1 MGESFLVLGCGSI
14 GLRHIRNLK
23 TLGIDQVY
31 AHDPA
36 PAARSAAEGAGAT
49 LVESVEAGLA
59 QSPTAVLVCAP
70 PHLHLDVASAA
81 VKAGAHVFIE
91 KPVSHTLENL
101 DSLLDGAEDAG
112 VTVMIGY
119 NLRFHAGLRK
129 LQELA
134 QDGMAGTILSLRAEY
149 GQYLPTWRPA
159 TDYRNGYIVR
169 HETGGG
175 IILEESHE
183 FDYIEWIGGE
193 IKSVFARA
201 GQLSDLEMEAED
213 TALIVLELEG
223 GRLAEIHV
231 DCVQRGYSRSC
242 KLIGS
247 EATLYWDYSKGVTVI
262 RDGVEDEFHPIVPD
276 PNDMYRDEIAHFVE
290 CVRGHAQPPVHGRA
304 ARRVLEVVLAAKLS
318 AQERR
323 EVIL

>member
-36 PAARSAAEGAGAT
+36 PAARSAAEEAGAT
-49 LVESVEAGLA
+49 VVESVEAGLA
-59 QSPTAVLVCAP
+59 QNPTAVLVCAP
-70 PHLHLDVASAA
+70 PHLHLQVTSAA
-81 VKAGAHVFIE
+81 IEAGAHVFIE
-91 KPVSHTLENL
+91 KPVSHTLDGL
-101 DSLLDGAEDAG
+101 DSLLDSAEDAG
-112 VTVMIGY
+112 LTVMIGY

-129 LQELA
+129 LQELTQA
-134 QDGMAGTILSLRAEY
+134 GVAGTVLSLRAEY

-159 TDYRNGYIVR
+159 ADYRNGYIVR

-183 FDYIEWIGGE
+183 FDYIEWLGGE

-201 GQLSDLEMEAED
+201 GNLSDLEMEAED
-213 TALIVLELEG
+213 TALIILELEG

-247 EATLYWDYSKGVTVI
+247 EATLFWDYSSGVTVV
-262 RDGVEDEFHPIVPD
+262 RDGVEDEFHPINTD

-290 CVRGHAQPPVHGRA
+290 CVRGNAQPPVDGRA

-318 AQERR
+318 AEERR